1 MNSKQI
7 NGLAVIDIADG
18 TKLGSLEGAFLD
30 PAGKRIVGFGVVP
43 SDGGDGAGG
52 AAFVA
57 ADAVHALGPDALTVD
72 DAAKLSAGPTG
83 AAGAG
88 LVDLGAL
95 NKHKVVTEGGAF
107 VGQVASVEFDER
119 SFRLTQVEVSPGRFK
134 TNTAVPIEHV
144 VSIGGDMVVVV
155 NAAAADDSAAPT
167 AEPTTSRFIVGD
179 REPRE
184 PAATQATP

>member
-43 SDGGDGAGG
+43 SDGAGG

-57 ADAVHALGPDALTVD
+57 ADAVHAVGPDALTVD
-72 DAAKLSAGPTG
+72 DASKLSAAPVG

-88 LVDLGAL
+88 LVDLGEL
-95 NKHKVVTEGGAF
+95 IKQKVVTEGGAF

-119 SFRLTQVEVSPGRFK
+119 SFLLTQVEVSPGRFK
-134 TNTAVPIEHV
+134 SNTAVPIEHV
-144 VSIGGDMVVVV
+144 VSIGGDMLVVADAVV
-155 NAAAADDSAAPT
+155 AADDEAAPT

-179 REPRE
+179 LEPRE
-184 PAATQATP
+184 RGTTPATS

>member
-30 PAGKRIVGFGVVP
+30 PAGKRIVGFGVAR
-43 SDGGDGAGG
+43 SDGGDG

-72 DAAKLSAGPTG
+72 DASKLSTGRAG

-88 LVDLGAL
+88 LVDLGDL
-95 NKHKVVTEGGAF
+95 IKHKVVTEGGAF

-119 SFRLTQVEVSPGRFK
+119 SFLLTQVEVSPGRFK
-134 TNTAVPIEHV
+134 SNTAVPIEHV

-155 NAAAADDSAAPT
+155 NAAAADDEAAPT